1 MNVRNCRK
9 CRRLFNY
16 VAGPCLC
23 NECRAEM
30 EKKFG
35 VVKQYIEE
43 NPHSDIR
50 QIAKDCDVDALQ
62 IRQWIKEERLCFAE
76 DSPIGIPCE
85 RCGKTIR
92 SGRFCAKCKSE
103 MTNSFNQVLN
113 SSKKP
118 VESRKKISDT
128 NPRMHYLE
136 Q

>member
-16 VAGPCLC
+16 VTGPCLC

-35 VVKQYIEE
+35 TVKEYIEE
-43 NPHSDIR
+43 HPHSDIR
-50 QIAKDCDVDALQ
+50 QVAEECEIDVLQ

-92 SGRFCAKCKSE
+92 TGRFCEQCKSE
-103 MTNSFNQVLN
+103 MTNSFNSVLK
-113 SSKKP
+113 SPSKQP
-118 VESRKKISDT
+118 ETKKVTRDS